1 MSDDA
6 RTLRRPTTA
15 AQLGIWVA
23 QQLQPDSPLYNC
35 GGYYEID
42 GPVDVDVLARAVRQ
56 GVEETE
62 ALRSYFAED
71 TGRDASDTHDGEP
84 GLWQMVTSA
93 EDRPLSVVDLREAA
107 DPEAE
112 AHRWTAREMARP
124 FDLSRG
130 PLSAQTLLL
139 LSDERSFYVHRY
151 HHAVLDGFGHTV
163 YTARV
168 AALYRA
174 FLADEPPAPS
184 PFVSLDRL
192 VADESAYAGSRRRE
206 RDRAHWRDVFRD
218 VPEPLSLADRAAGS
232 THSSLR
238 RIRALPQDLA
248 ERLTALAER
257 LGVPWPALAI
267 TAAATFYHRMTG
279 RTDVTFA
286 LPLAGRTGRTGL
298 TTPSALVNVLPIRV
312 QPDPDRTVA
321 ELTAEVSRSLADVIR
336 HQRFRGE
343 DLVRE
348 LGLSGGRQ
356 ARLGPTVNVMAFAG
370 ELAFGDSPAH
380 VHPLSTGPVNDLK
393 INFYGTAT
401 SRGGIRVEFDADP
414 ALYDAREIEAHQDR
428 LVRVL
433 ERIAADPT
441 ERVGDVDVLAP
452 EERERVL
459 VGWNG
464 EVRDVRG
471 VSLPVLFGE
480 QVARTPDAVAVS
492 CDGRSLTY
500 RELDRWS
507 NRVARWLI
515 GRGVGAESFV
525 GVMLPRSV
533 ELVVA
538 LLGVVKAGG
547 AYVPVDVEY
556 PADRVAQILGDARPV
571 MVIDDVSVLSEADG
585 FADGPVSDGDRLVP
599 LSLSHPVYVIFTS
612 GSTGRPKGVVVEHRS
627 AGAYLERARAVY
639 GDAGGS
645 SLLHSSVAFDLTV
658 TALYTPLVSG
668 GCVVLADLDEN
679 AGVVGR
685 PSFMKVTPSHLG
697 LLEVLPSVVSPSG
710 TLVTG
715 GEALVGEALAS
726 WREAHPD
733 ARVVNAY
740 GPTEATVNCTDFWI
754 EPGAVVGS
762 GPVPIGRP
770 FWNTRAYVLDARL
783 RPVAPGVSGELYVA
797 GVVLARGYWERPDLT
812 GERFVADPFGPAGS
826 RMYRT
831 GDVARWNADGQLVY
845 VGRVDD
851 QVKVRGFRIELGE
864 IQAVVSAHVNV
875 SRAAVVV
882 REDRAGDQRLVGY
895 VVGSAEG
902 LREFVAGRLPD
913 YMVPSA
919 FVELDELPL
928 TSNGKLDR
936 RALPAP
942 DYGTESAGRAPR
954 SPREEILA
962 GLFAEILGLM
972 DGPVSIDDDFFQLGG
987 HSLLAT
993 KLVSRIRTVLG
1004 VEMGVRQLF
1013 DTPTVAGLTTALDHA
1028 HGATRAALTP
1038 VDPRPVR
1045 VPLSYAQQRLRFL
1058 QLLDGDS
1065 TAYNAPGA
1073 LRLSGPLDRE
1083 ALRLALSD
1091 VVARHES
1098 LRTVFAEDDEG
1109 FAQHVVPAREAP
1121 VRFEVRD
1128 VDEGRLKGELLTAAR
1143 HLFDLA
1149 SELPLR
1155 ATLFA
1160 LSEDEHVLLILLHHI
1175 AGDGWSMRPLARDLA
1190 AAYTARVTTGEAP
1203 NWEPL
1208 PVQYADYS
1216 LWQREILGS
1225 EDDPDSEISR
1235 QLAYWKSALTGLPDE
1250 LALPVDRPRTA
1261 ELSSQGGQVTFRIP
1275 ASLHQELYALSGRT
1289 RSSLFMVLQA
1299 ALAGLLTRLGAG
1311 TDIPIGTPIAGRT
1324 DTAVEELVGF
1334 FANTL
1339 VLRTDTSGDPDFT
1352 QLVARVREA
1361 DLAAYAHQDLPF
1373 ERLVEAL
1380 NPERSLT
1387 RHPLFQVGLTLH
1399 NADPRATV
1407 AEVARLPRLD
1417 ASLERLPIEDTKFD
1431 LNFELTESFDEAG
1444 RPAGIVADLEYSTGL
1459 FDEPSARSTAD
1470 RLLRLLTEVAADPA
1484 RPLSAVPLLDAAERA
1499 AVLGEWSA
1507 TDRTQVAEALAEV
1520 LPEAALPAGATAT
1533 RAWILDDRLRPVPP
1547 GVSGDLYVAG
1557 DGPTPASS
1565 PTPASTPTDAALP
1578 ERITPSPL
1586 PGASW
1591 LFRTGRTARWTHG
1604 GALRLAPETD
1614 AGPATADAASA
1625 LNGTLHAARSRGPRS
1640 PLEQILRTLF
1650 VEVLGVADVGID
1662 DDFFDRGG
1670 HSLSAVRLLSRV
1682 RSVLG
1687 AEISIRTFFENPSVA
1702 GLAEAFAR
1710 AAGAR
1715 RPLVPV
1721 ERPSRLP
1728 LSYAQQRLWFLHN
1741 LEGPSATYNIPVTL
1755 RLTGYLD
1762 RAALR
1767 QALTDVVVRHES
1779 LRTLFAEDG
1788 SGARQVVLPA
1798 EHARPQLTEE
1808 EVAVEEL
1815 DARIRTAASYA
1826 FDLRAELPLKAWL
1839 FGTPTGERT
1848 LTLVVHHI
1856 AGDGWSMG
1864 PLARDISRAYAARA
1878 RGEAPVWE
1886 ALPVQYADYTLW
1898 QREILGSED
1907 DPESEISRQLAYWS
1921 TTLAGLPEE
1930 LELPTDRPRPPSQSH
1945 RGGRVAFEVPAS
1957 LHAALADLAR
1967 TTRTSLFMVI
1977 QAALATLLN
1986 RLGAGTDIPIGTPV
2000 AGRTDTAVEDL
2011 VGFFVNTLV
2020 LRTDTSGDPDF
2031 TDLLSRVRET
2041 NLGAY
2046 AHQDLPFERL
2056 VEILSPARSLARHP
2070 LFQVLLGLDN
2080 NQEALDVLRLP
2091 GLTVDVRAP
2100 ETGRAKFDLAFFLDE
2115 TYGPDGTPTG
2125 LHGAVEFSTDLF
2137 DRGTATAFAERLL
2150 RVLGAV
2156 ADDPH
2161 RPLGRLDVMTDGEL
2175 ATLEA
2180 RNRTAHATSPRFVPE
2195 LVEGQAADV
2204 PHATAV
2210 ISEAVTLSYGE
2221 LNARANRLAHQ
2232 LAARGVGAEDIVV
2245 IALPR
2250 SADMIVS
2257 LLAALKTG
2265 AAYLTLD
2272 VKAPEQRLRA
2282 VLDDCRPAV
2291 VLTDTAH
2298 HALLGG
2304 THSARTLVLDAED
2317 TGRLLADAPE
2327 TDLTDADRVRPLDP
2341 RHPAYVVYTSGST
2354 GTPKGVVM
2362 PMGSLMNLLAWH
2374 TGTYCG
2380 GVGTRT
2386 AQFCAVSFDFAV
2398 QEILQALVVGKTL
2411 VLPEEQTRLDAYE
2424 LASWIARYGIN
2435 ELFAPTLVIDAVLA
2449 AAADTGER
2457 LDSLTDLFQGGEQ
2470 FRLSGDLRAF
2480 CSTGWRRMAHNI
2492 YGPAEVAAITSSTLP
2507 EDIDEWPGSAPIGE
2521 PLWNA
2526 TAHVLD
2532 ERLRPVA
2539 PGVRGE
2545 LYIGGGQMARG
2556 YQGRPDRTAERFVAS
2571 PFGPA
2576 GSRMYRTGDVVRWN
2590 SAGELEFLGRSDHQT
2605 KIGGFR
2611 VEPGEVEAV
2620 LSEHPAVETAA
2631 VLTREDTP
2639 GTVRLVAYVVPEGPR
2654 QPQADADLGRTL
2666 RSHIAGHL
2674 PHYMV
2679 PSAVVVL
2686 PELPLTANGKLDRA
2700 ALPAPGT
2707 PTGATGDT
2715 GFEGPRTDREKT
2727 LCALFADVL
2736 GVADVGIDDGF
2747 FDLGGDSIMSIQLVS
2762 KARRAGLALTV
2773 RDIFEHRTVAALAP
2787 VVTESTGVAAE
2798 EPGAALGEVPHTPIN
2813 HWLLDRADD
2822 LDAFHMSAVLQAPAG
2837 LDPDHLNRAVQALLD
2852 HHDALRSRLTPGPDR
2867 RMEIPEP
2874 GTVDAADV
2882 IRHVDATG
2890 HEGDALTTL
2899 LRTEGE
2905 AARDRLDL
2913 AAGRV
2918 VQAVRFDRGPDTP
2931 GLLLLVIHHLVV
2943 DGVSWRILVPDLA
2956 EAHEAAAAGRTP
2968 ELQAVGTSLRRWA
2981 QRLTEE
2987 AAKPAWAA
2995 DAAWWQTVLRTPD
3008 PRLGRRAL
3016 DPSRDTYATSG
3027 RVETTLPAD
3036 LTEAVLTKVPAA
3048 FHAEVNDV
3056 LLTAFTLAWT
3066 RWRGGGGL
3074 LLDLEGHGREEH
3086 LVDGAD
3092 LSRTVGW
3099 FTNLYPVRLDTGPAD
3114 LAEAFDGGPAAGTAL
3129 KTVKEQLRGVPDKG
3143 MGYGLVRRLNPDTAA
3158 GFTGLPEPQVAFNY
3172 LGRFATGGSGPVA
3185 DFTPL
3190 SGIDAVPGDPDR
3202 LPLAHPLELNARTE
3216 DGPGGSRLVAFW
3228 TWAEGILDETDVRA
3242 LADLWFQALEALV
3255 THARDPLAGGLTPS
3269 DLSLS
3274 SLTQDEIDDF
3284 EDEFDDLFGDV
3295 PTGGEAFAALDDV
3308 HAPEDE
3314 EEAQK

>member
-1 MSDDA
+1 
-6 RTLRRPTTA
+6 
-15 AQLGIWVA
+15 
-23 QQLQPDSPLYNC
+23 
-35 GGYYEID
+35 
-42 GPVDVDVLARAVRQ
+42 
-56 GVEETE
+56 
-62 ALRSYFAED
+62 
-71 TGRDASDTHDGEP
+71 
-84 GLWQMVTSA
+84 
-93 EDRPLSVVDLREAA
+93 
-107 DPEAE
+107 
-112 AHRWTAREMARP
+112 
-124 FDLSRG
+124 
-130 PLSAQTLLL
+130 
-139 LSDERSFYVHRY
+139 
-151 HHAVLDGFGHTV
+151 
-163 YTARV
+163 
-168 AALYRA
+168 
-174 FLADEPPAPS
+174 
-184 PFVSLDRL
+184 
-192 VADESAYAGSRRRE
+192 
-206 RDRAHWRDVFRD
+206 
-218 VPEPLSLADRAAGS
+218 
-232 THSSLR
+232 
-238 RIRALPQDLA
+238 
-248 ERLTALAER
+248 
-257 LGVPWPALAI
+257 
-267 TAAATFYHRMTG
+267 
-279 RTDVTFA
+279 
-286 LPLAGRTGRTGL
+286 
-298 TTPSALVNVLPIRV
+298 
-312 QPDPDRTVA
+312 
-321 ELTAEVSRSLADVIR
+321 
-336 HQRFRGE
+336 
-343 DLVRE
+343 
-348 LGLSGGRQ
+348 
-356 ARLGPTVNVMAFAG
+356 
-370 ELAFGDSPAH
+370 
-380 VHPLSTGPVNDLK
+380 
-393 INFYGTAT
+393 
-401 SRGGIRVEFDADP
+401 
-414 ALYDAREIEAHQDR
+414 
-428 LVRVL
+428 
-433 ERIAADPT
+433 
-441 ERVGDVDVLAP
+441 
-452 EERERVL
+452 
-459 VGWNG
+459 
-464 EVRDVRG
+464 
-471 VSLPVLFGE
+471 
-480 QVARTPDAVAVS
+480 
-492 CDGRSLTY
+492 
-500 RELDRWS
+500 
-507 NRVARWLI
+507 
-515 GRGVGAESFV
+515 
-525 GVMLPRSV
+525 
-533 ELVVA
+533 
-538 LLGVVKAGG
+538 
-547 AYVPVDVEY
+547 
-556 PADRVAQILGDARPV
+556 
-571 MVIDDVSVLSEADG
+571 
-585 FADGPVSDGDRLVP
+585 
-599 LSLSHPVYVIFTS
+599 
-612 GSTGRPKGVVVEHRS
+612 
-627 AGAYLERARAVY
+627 
-639 GDAGGS
+639 
-645 SLLHSSVAFDLTV
+645 
-658 TALYTPLVSG
+658 
-668 GCVVLADLDEN
+668 
-679 AGVVGR
+679 
-685 PSFMKVTPSHLG
+685 
-697 LLEVLPSVVSPSG
+697 
-710 TLVTG
+710 
-715 GEALVGEALAS
+715 
-726 WREAHPD
+726 
-733 ARVVNAY
+733 
-740 GPTEATVNCTDFWI
+740 
-754 EPGAVVGS
+754 
-762 GPVPIGRP
+762 
-770 FWNTRAYVLDARL
+770 
-783 RPVAPGVSGELYVA
+783 
-797 GVVLARGYWERPDLT
+797 
-812 GERFVADPFGPAGS
+812 
-826 RMYRT
+826 
-831 GDVARWNADGQLVY
+831 
-845 VGRVDD
+845 
-851 QVKVRGFRIELGE
+851 
-864 IQAVVSAHVNV
+864 
-875 SRAAVVV
+875 
-882 REDRAGDQRLVGY
+882 
-895 VVGSAEG
+895 
-902 LREFVAGRLPD
+902 
-913 YMVPSA
+913 A
-919 FVELDELPL
+919 FVELDDLPL

-936 RALPAP
+936 KALPAP
-942 DYGTESAGRAPR
+942 DYAVESAGRAPR

-962 GLFAEILGLM
+962 GLFTEILGLT
-972 DGPVSIDDDFFQLGG
+972 PSAVSIDDDFFQLGG

-1013 DTPTVAGLTTALDHA
+1013 DTPTVAGLSTALDHVGGTA
-1028 HGATRAALTP
+1028 RAALTP

-1073 LRLSGPLDRE
+1073 LRLRGPLDRE

-1109 FAQHVVPAREAP
+1109 FVQHVVPAREAP
-1121 VRFEVRD
+1121 VGFEVREA
-1128 VDEGRLKGELLTAAR
+1128 DEGRLTAELLAAAR
-1143 HLFDLA
+1143 HLFDLSA
-1149 SELPLR
+1149 ELPLR

-1160 LSEDEHVLLILLHHI
+1160 LSENEHVLLILLHHI

-1190 AAYTARVTTGEAP
+1190 AAYTARITTGEAP
-1203 NWEPL
+1203 EWEPL

-1216 LWQREILGS
+1216 LWQRALLGS
-1225 EDDPDSEISR
+1225 EDDPGSEISR
-1235 QLAYWKSALTGLPDE
+1235 QLAYWKSALAGLPRE
-1250 LALPVDRPRTA
+1250 LPLPVDRPRSA
-1261 ELSSQGGQVTFRIP
+1261 ELSSRGGQVTFRIP
-1275 ASLHQELYALSGRT
+1275 AALHQELYALGGRT

-1311 TDIPIGTPIAGRT
+1311 EDIPIGSPIAGRT

-1352 QLVARVREA
+1352 ELVARVREA

-1380 NPERSLT
+1380 NPERSLS

-1417 ASLERLPIEDTKFD
+1417 VSLERLPIEDTKFD

-1444 RPAGIVADLEYSTGL
+1444 LPAGIVADLEYSTGL
-1459 FDEPSARSTAD
+1459 FDAPSARATAD
-1470 RLLRLLTEVAADPA
+1470 RLVRLLTEVTADPA
-1484 RPLSAVPLLDAAERA
+1484 RRLSAVPLLDEAERA
-1499 AVLGEWSA
+1499 AVLGEWSSV
-1507 TDRTQVAEALAEV
+1507 DRPGVAEV
-1520 LPEAALPAGATAT
+1520 LGRAVPAVGPPTGSEAAPQTAEPTGSEAAPQTAQPASQPIVPPVALPAGLVTT
-1533 RAWILDDRLRPVPP
+1533 RAWVLDGRLRPVPP
-1547 GVSGDLYVAG
+1547 GVPGELYAAG
-1557 DGPTPASS
+1557 DGPFPAA
-1565 PTPASTPTDAALP
+1565 PEAEALAA
-1578 ERITPSPL
+1578 RISASPL

-1591 LFRTGRTARWTHG
+1591 LLRTGRTARWTTDG
-1604 GALRLAPETD
+1604 TLELAPGAD
-1614 AGPATADAASA
+1614 GPATSDDATGTAADASA
-1625 LNGTLHAARSRGPRS
+1625 VLSGTVHAARSRAPRS
-1640 PLEQILRTLF
+1640 PMEQILRTLF
-1650 VEVLGVADVGID
+1650 VEVLGVPAVGID

-1687 AEISIRTFFENPSVA
+1687 AEISIRTFFENPTVA
-1702 GLAEAFAR
+1702 GLAEASAR
-1710 AAGAR
+1710 ASGAR
-1715 RPLVPV
+1715 RPLAPV

-1808 EVAVEEL
+1808 EVAAGEL
-1815 DARIRTAASYA
+1815 DARIRDAASYA
-1826 FDLRAELPLKAWL
+1826 FDLRAELPVKAWL
-1839 FGTPTGERT
+1839 FGTPAGERT

-1878 RGEAPVWE
+1878 RGEAPVWD

-1907 DPESEISRQLAYWS
+1907 DPESEISRQLAHWS

-1967 TTRTSLFMVI
+1967 TTRTSLFMVL

-1986 RLGAGTDIPIGTPV
+1986 RLGAGADIPIGTPI
-2000 AGRTDTAVEDL
+2000 AGRTDTAVEEL

-2031 TDLLSRVRET
+2031 TELLGRVRET

-2056 VEILSPARSLARHP
+2056 VEVLSPARSLARHP

-2125 LHGAVEFSTDLF
+2125 LHGAVEFNSDLF

-2150 RVLGAV
+2150 RLLGSV
-2156 ADDPH
+2156 ADDPR
-2161 RPLGRLDVMTDGEL
+2161 RPLGRLDVMTDDEL
-2175 ATLEA
+2175 ATLER

-2221 LNARANRLAHQ
+2221 LNARANRLAHH

-2250 SADMIVS
+2250 SADMIVG

-2272 VKAPEQRLRA
+2272 MKAPEQRLRA
-2282 VLDDCRPAV
+2282 VLDDCRPAA

-2298 HALLGG
+2298 HPLLGEV
-2304 THSARTLVLDAED
+2304 HSGRALVLDAED
-2317 TGRLLADAPE
+2317 TGRLLAAAPE

-2411 VLPEEQTRLDAYE
+2411 VLPEEETRLDAYE
-2424 LASWIARYGIN
+2424 LASWIARYGVN

-2507 EDIDEWPGSAPIGE
+2507 ADIDEWPGSAPIGE
-2521 PLWNA
+2521 PVWNA
-2526 TAHVLD
+2526 TVHVLD

-2576 GSRMYRTGDVVRWN
+2576 GSRMYRTGDIVRWN
-2590 SAGELEFLGRSDHQT
+2590 SAGELEFLGRSDHQI

-2620 LSEHPAVETAA
+2620 LAEHPAVETAA
-2631 VLTREDTP
+2631 VLTRQDTP
-2639 GTVRLVAYVVPEGPR
+2639 GTVRLVAYVVPAELQEG
-2654 QPQADADLGRTL
+2654 ADPDLARTL
-2666 RSHIAGHL
+2666 RTHIAGHL

-2700 ALPAPGT
+2700 ALPAPAA
-2707 PTGATGDT
+2707 ATGDT
-2715 GFEGPRTDREKT
+2715 GGEGPRTDREKT
-2727 LCALFADVL
+2727 LCGLFSDVL

-2747 FDLGGDSIMSIQLVS
+2747 FDLGGDSIMSIQLVGR
-2762 KARRAGLALTV
+2762 ARRAGLELSV
-2773 RDIFEHRTVAALAP
+2773 RDIFEHRTVAALAH
-2787 VVTESTGVAAE
+2787 VVTESTGAVAE
-2798 EPGAALGEVPHTPIN
+2798 EPGAGLGEVPHTPIN

-2837 LDPDHLNRAVQALLD
+2837 LRPDHLARSVQTLLD
-2852 HHDALRSRLTPGPDR
+2852 HHDALRARLTPGPDR

-2874 GTVDAADV
+2874 GTVDAAGV
-2882 IRHVDATG
+2882 IRHVDAG
-2890 HEGDALTTL
+2890 GLDEEALTTL
-2899 LRTEGE
+2899 ARAEGE

-2918 VQAVRFDRGPDTP
+2918 VQAVHVDRGPGTP
-2931 GLLLLVIHHLVV
+2931 GLLLLVVHHLVI

-2956 EAHEAAAAGRTP
+2956 EAHEAVAAGRAP

-3016 DPSRDTYATSG
+3016 DPARDTHATSG
-3027 RVETTLPAD
+3027 RIETTLPSD
-3036 LTEAVLTKVPAA
+3036 ITEAVLTRVPAA

-3066 RWRGGGGL
+3066 RWRAGGGL

-3114 LAEAFDGGPAAGTAL
+3114 LAEAFAGGPAAGTAL
-3129 KTVKEQLRGVPDKG
+3129 KTVKEQLRAVPDKG
-3143 MGYGLVRRLNPDTAA
+3143 MGYGLVRRLNPDTAT
-3158 GFTGLPEPQVAFNY
+3158 GFAGLPQPQVAFNY

-3185 DFTPL
+3185 DWTPL
-3190 SGIDAVPGDPDR
+3190 SGIDVVPGDPGH

-3228 TWAEGILDETDVRA
+3228 TWAEDILDETDVRA
-3242 LADLWFQALEALV
+3242 LADLWFRALEALV

-3274 SLTQDEIDDF
+3274 SVTQDEIDDF
-3284 EDEFDDLFGDV
+3284 EDEFDDLFGDSEGDDPEGDD

>member
-42 GPVDVDVLARAVRQ
+42 GPVDVDVLARAVHR

-62 ALRSYFAED
+62 ALRSYFAEGHGTGTGAD
-71 TGRDASDTHDGEP
+71 TDHGTGADGDGEGP
-84 GLWQMVTSA
+84 ELWQVVTPA
-93 EDRPLSVVDLREAA
+93 EDRPLSVVDLRGTA

-112 AHRWTAREMARP
+112 AHRWAATEMARP

-139 LSDERSFYVHRY
+139 LADDRSFYVHRY

-174 FLADEPPAPS
+174 LLAGETPAPT

-192 VADESAYAGSRRRE
+192 VADESSYAGSRRRE
-206 RDRAHWRDVFRD
+206 RDRAHWLDLFQD

-267 TAAATFYHRMTG
+267 AATAVFYHRMTG

-321 ELTAEVSRSLADVIR
+321 ELTAEVSRSLAGVIR

-414 ALYDAREIEAHQDR
+414 ALYDACEIEAHQDR

-433 ERIAADPT
+433 ERIAADPA

-464 EVRDVRG
+464 EVRDVRD
-471 VSLPVLFGE
+471 VSLPELFAE
-480 QVARTPDAVAVS
+480 QVARTPDAVAVV

-500 RELDRWS
+500 GELDRWS
-507 NRVARWLI
+507 NRVARWLA

-571 MVIDDVSVLSEADG
+571 MVIDDLSVLSEADG
-585 FADGPVSDGDRLVP
+585 FADDPVAVSV
-599 LSLSHPVYVIFTS
+599 SLSHPVYVIFTS

-627 AGAYLERARAVY
+627 VGAYLERARAVY
-639 GDAGGS
+639 GDASGS

-668 GCVVLADLDEN
+668 GCVVLGDLDEN
-679 AGVVGR
+679 AGTGSTGR

-697 LLEVLPSVVSPSG
+697 LLEALPAEVSPSG

-726 WREAHPD
+726 WRERHPD

-740 GPTEATVNCTDFWI
+740 GPTEATVNCTDFWV

-770 FWNTRAYVLDARL
+770 FWNTRAYVLDSRL
-783 RPVAPGVSGELYVA
+783 RPVAPGVAGELYVA

-812 GERFVADPFGPAGS
+812 SERFVADPFGPAGA

-831 GDVARWNADGQLVY
+831 GDVARWNAEGQLVY

-864 IQAVVSAHVNV
+864 IQAVVSAFPSV

-895 VVGSAEG
+895 VVGSADG
-902 LREFVAGRLPD
+902 LREFVAQRLPD

-936 RALPAP
+936 KALPAP
-942 DYGTESAGRAPR
+942 DYAVESAGRAPR

-962 GLFAEILGLM
+962 GLFAEILGLAS
-972 DGPVSIDDDFFQLGG
+972 GAVSIDDDFFQLGG

-1013 DTPTVAGLTTALDHA
+1013 DTPTVAGLSTALDHTG
-1028 HGATRAALTP
+1028 GATRAALTA
-1038 VDPRPVR
+1038 VVPRPVR

-1083 ALRLALSD
+1083 ALRLALAD

-1109 FAQHVVPAREAP
+1109 FVQHVVPAREAP
-1121 VRFEVRD
+1121 VGFEVRD
-1128 VDEGRLKGELLTAAR
+1128 VDEGRLAAELLAAAR
-1143 HLFDLA
+1143 HLFDLS

-1190 AAYTARVTTGEAP
+1190 TAYTARTTTGEAP
-1203 NWEPL
+1203 DWEPL

-1216 LWQREILGS
+1216 LWQRELLGS
-1225 EDDPDSEISR
+1225 EDDPGSEISR
-1235 QLAYWKSALTGLPDE
+1235 QLTYWKSALTGLPGE
-1250 LALPVDRPRTA
+1250 LPLPVDRPRSA
-1261 ELSSQGGQVTFRIP
+1261 ELSSHGGQVTFRIP
-1275 ASLHQELYALSGRT
+1275 AALHQELYALSGRT

-1311 TDIPIGTPIAGRT
+1311 EDIPIGSPIAGRT

-1352 QLVARVREA
+1352 ELVARVREA

-1380 NPERSLT
+1380 NPERSLS

-1417 ASLERLPIEDTKFD
+1417 VSLERLPIEDTKFD
-1431 LNFELTESFDEAG
+1431 LNFELTESFDASG

-1459 FDEPSARSTAD
+1459 FDAPSARSTAD
-1470 RLLRLLTEVAADPA
+1470 RLVRLLTEVAADPA
-1484 RPLSAVPLLDAAERA
+1484 RRLSAVPLLDETERA
-1499 AVLGEWSA
+1499 VVVGEWSS
-1507 TDRTQVAEALAEV
+1507 AERPEVAEV
-1520 LPEAALPAGATAT
+1520 LGRAGLPAGLTVT
-1533 RAWILDDRLRPVPP
+1533 RAWVLDDRLSPVPP
-1547 GVSGDLYVAG
+1547 GVPGELYAAG
-1557 DGPTPASS
+1557 DGPA
-1565 PTPASTPTDAALP
+1565 PTDDAAQNS
-1578 ERITPSPL
+1578 TGTL

-1591 LFRTGRTARWTHG
+1591 LLPTGRTARWTHDG
-1604 GALRLAPETD
+1604 TLRLAPAADDTATSGSVPD
-1614 AGPATADAASA
+1614 TAAALAGTV
-1625 LNGTLHAARSRGPRS
+1625 HAARSRAPRS

-1650 VEVLGVADVGID
+1650 VEVLGVPAVGID

-1687 AEISIRTFFENPSVA
+1687 AEISIRTFFENPTVA
-1702 GLAEAFAR
+1702 GLAEAAAR
-1710 AAGAR
+1710 ATGAR
-1715 RPLVPV
+1715 RPLAPA

-1808 EVAVEEL
+1808 EVAAGEL
-1815 DARIRTAASYA
+1815 DARVRAAASYA
-1826 FDLRAELPLKAWL
+1826 FDLRAELPVKAWL
-1839 FGTPTGERT
+1839 FGTPAGERT

-1878 RGEAPVWE
+1878 RGEAPVWD

-1945 RGGRVAFEVPAS
+1945 RGGRIAFEVPAS

-1967 TTRTSLFMVI
+1967 TTRTSLFMVL

-1986 RLGAGTDIPIGTPV
+1986 RLGAGADIPIGTPI
-2000 AGRTDTAVEDL
+2000 AGRTDTAVEEL

-2031 TDLLSRVRET
+2031 TELLARVRET

-2056 VEILSPARSLARHP
+2056 VEVLSPARSLARHP

-2125 LHGAVEFSTDLF
+2125 LHGAVEFNSDLF
-2137 DRGTATAFAERLL
+2137 DRSTATAFAERLL
-2150 RVLGAV
+2150 RLLGSV
-2156 ADDPH
+2156 ADDPR
-2161 RPLGRLDVMTDGEL
+2161 RPLGRLDVMTDDEL
-2175 ATLEA
+2175 AILER
-2180 RNRTAHATSPRFVPE
+2180 RNRTAHATPPRFVPE

-2221 LNARANRLAHQ
+2221 LNARANRLAHH

-2250 SADMIVS
+2250 SVDMIVG

-2282 VLDDCRPAV
+2282 VLDDCRPAA

-2298 HALLGG
+2298 RPLLGEA
-2304 THSARTLVLDAED
+2304 HSGRTLVLDTED
-2317 TGRLLADAPE
+2317 TGRLLAAAPD
-2327 TDLTDADRVRPLDP
+2327 TDLTDADRIRPLDP

-2411 VLPEEQTRLDAYE
+2411 VLPEEETRLDAYE
-2424 LASWIARYGIN
+2424 LASWIARYGVN

-2457 LDSLTDLFQGGEQ
+2457 LDSLTDIFQGGEQ

-2480 CSTGWRRMAHNI
+2480 CTTGWRRMAHNI

-2507 EDIDEWPGSAPIGE
+2507 DDIDEWPGSAPIGE
-2521 PLWNA
+2521 PIWNA
-2526 TAHVLD
+2526 TVHVLD

-2590 SAGELEFLGRSDHQT
+2590 SAGELEFLGRSDHQI

-2620 LSEHPAVETAA
+2620 LAEHPDVDTAA

-2639 GTVRLVAYVVPEGPR
+2639 GTVRLVAYVVPEQLHP
-2654 QPQADADLGRTL
+2654 DADPDLARTL
-2666 RSHIAGHL
+2666 RTHIAGHL

-2700 ALPAPGT
+2700 ALPAPAA
-2707 PTGATGDT
+2707 TGGDT
-2715 GFEGPRTDREKT
+2715 GGEGPRTDREKA
-2727 LCALFADVL
+2727 LCGLFADVL
-2736 GVADVGIDDGF
+2736 GVPHVGIDDGF

-2762 KARRAGLALTV
+2762 KARRAGLELSV
-2773 RDIFEHRTVAALAP
+2773 RDIFEHRTVAALAH
-2787 VVTESTGVAAE
+2787 VVTESTGVVVE
-2798 EPGAALGEVPHTPIN
+2798 EPGAGLGEVPHTPIN

-2837 LDPDHLNRAVQALLD
+2837 LAPDRLTGAVQALLD
-2852 HHDALRSRLTPGPDR
+2852 HHDALRARLTPGPDR
-2867 RMEIPEP
+2867 RMEITEP
-2874 GTVDAADV
+2874 GSVDAAGV

-2890 HEGDALTTL
+2890 LDEEALTTL
-2899 LRTEGE
+2899 ARAEGE

-2918 VQAVRFDRGPDTP
+2918 VQAVHVDRGPDTP
-2931 GLLLLVIHHLVV
+2931 GLLLLVVHHLVI
-2943 DGVSWRILVPDLA
+2943 DGVSWRIIVPDLA
-2956 EAHEAAAAGRTP
+2956 EAHEAVAAGRTP
-2968 ELQAVGTSLRRWA
+2968 GLQAVGTSLRRWA

-3016 DPSRDTYATSG
+3016 DPVRDTHATSG
-3027 RVETTLPAD
+3027 RIETTLPAD
-3036 LTEAVLTKVPAA
+3036 ITEAVLTRVPAA

-3129 KTVKEQLRGVPDKG
+3129 KTVKEQLRAVPDKG
-3143 MGYGLVRRLNPDTAA
+3143 MGYGLVRRLNPDTAT

-3185 DFTPL
+3185 DWTPL
-3190 SGIDAVPGDPDR
+3190 SGIDVVPGDPAH

-3242 LADLWFQALEALV
+3242 LADLWFRALEALV

-3284 EDEFDDLFGDV
+3284 EDEFDDLFDDSDGDD

>member
-71 TGRDASDTHDGEP
+71 TARDGSDADDGGP
-84 GLWQMVTSA
+84 RLWQMVT
-93 EDRPLSVVDLREAA
+93 EVGDRTLDVVDLRETE

-112 AHRWTAREMARP
+112 AHRWAAHEMARP

-151 HHAVLDGFGHTV
+151 HHAVLDGFGHAV

-174 FLADEPPAPS
+174 FLTGETPPAS
-184 PFVSLDRL
+184 QFVSLDRV

-206 RDRAHWRDVFRD
+206 RDRAHWLDVFRD
-218 VPEPLSLADRAAGS
+218 VPEPLSLADRSAGS

-238 RIRALPQDLA
+238 RTRALPQDLA
-248 ERLTALAER
+248 ERLTSLAER

-267 TAAATFYHRMTG
+267 AATAVFYHRMTG

-312 QPDPDRTVA
+312 KPDPDRTVA
-321 ELTAEVSRSLADVIR
+321 ELIAEVSRSLADVIR

-370 ELAFGDSPAH
+370 ELAFGDSPAR
-380 VHPLSTGPVNDLK
+380 VHALSTGPVNDLK
-393 INFYGTAT
+393 INFYGAATA
-401 SRGGIRVEFDADP
+401 RGGIRVEFDADP
-414 ALYDAREIEAHQDR
+414 ALYDAREVESHQDR

-433 ERIAADPT
+433 ERIASDPT
-441 ERVGDVDVLAP
+441 ERVGDVEVLDVV
-452 EERERVL
+452 ERERVL

-464 EVRDVRG
+464 EVRDVRA
-471 VSLPVLFGE
+471 VSLPVLFAE
-480 QVARTPDAVAVS
+480 QVARTPDAVAVV

-500 RELDRWS
+500 GELDRWS
-507 NRVARWLI
+507 NRVARWLV

-547 AYVPVDVEY
+547 AYVPVDVGY
-556 PADRVAQILGDARPV
+556 PADRVAQVLGDARPV
-571 MVIDDVSVLSEADG
+571 MVIDDPAVLSESDG
-585 FADGPVSDGDRLVP
+585 FADGPVTDADRLVSI
-599 LSLSHPVYVIFTS
+599 SLAHPVYVIFTS

-627 AGAYLERARAVY
+627 VGAYLERARAVY
-639 GDAGGS
+639 ADAAGS

-668 GCVVLADLDEN
+668 GCVVLADLNET
-679 AGVVGR
+679 AGTGSTGR

-697 LLEVLPSVVSPSG
+697 LLEALPAVVSPSG

-733 ARVVNAY
+733 VRVVNAY
-740 GPTEATVNCTDFWI
+740 GPTEATVNCTDFRI
-754 EPGAVVGS
+754 EPGATVGS

-783 RPVAPGVSGELYVA
+783 RPVAPGVAGELYVA

-812 GERFVADPFGPAGS
+812 AERFVADPFGPAGA

-831 GDVARWNADGQLVY
+831 GDVVRWNADGQLVY

-864 IQAVVSAHVNV
+864 IQAVVSAYEGV

-882 REDRAGDQRLVGY
+882 REDRVGDRRLVAY
-895 VVGSAEG
+895 VVGSVEG
-902 LREFVAGRLPD
+902 LREFVAARLPE

-919 FVELDELPL
+919 FVELDGLPL

-942 DYGTESAGRAPR
+942 DYGNESGGGRAPR

-962 GLFAEILGLM
+962 GLFAEVLGLTT
-972 DGPVSIDDDFFQLGG
+972 GPVSIDDDFFQLGG

-993 KLVSRIRTVLG
+993 RLVSRIRSVLG

-1013 DTPTVAGLTTALDHA
+1013 DTPTVAGLSAALDHA
-1028 HGATRAALTP
+1028 RGARSALRA
-1038 VDPRPVR
+1038 VVPRPER
-1045 VPLSYAQQRLRFL
+1045 IPLSYAQQRLRFL

-1083 ALRLALSD
+1083 ALRLALAD
-1091 VVARHES
+1091 VVTRHES
-1098 LRTVFAEDDEG
+1098 LRTVFAEDEEG
-1109 FAQHVVPAREAP
+1109 FVQHVVPAREAP
-1121 VRFEVRD
+1121 VGFEVREA
-1128 VDEGRLKGELLTAAR
+1128 DERDLKGELLAAAR
-1143 HLFDLA
+1143 HRFDLS

-1190 AAYTARVTTGEAP
+1190 TAYTARVTTGEAP
-1203 NWEPL
+1203 DWEPL

-1216 LWQREILGS
+1216 LWQRELLGT
-1225 EDDPDSEISR
+1225 EDDADSEISR
-1235 QLAYWKSALTGLPDE
+1235 QLAYWKGALAGLPDE
-1250 LALPVDRPRTA
+1250 SALPVDRPRTA

-1275 ASLHQELYALSGRT
+1275 AELHQELYALSGRT

-1311 TDIPIGTPIAGRT
+1311 TDIPIGSPIAGRT

-1339 VLRTDTSGDPDFT
+1339 VLRTDTSGDPDFA

-1380 NPERSLT
+1380 NPERSLS

-1407 AEVARLPRLD
+1407 AEVARLPRLEV
-1417 ASLERLPIEDTKFD
+1417 SLERLPIEDTKFD

-1459 FDEPSARSTAD
+1459 FDEPTARSTAD
-1470 RLLRLLTEVAADPA
+1470 RLLRLLTEVAADPT
-1484 RPLSAVPLLDAAERA
+1484 RPLSVVPLLDAAERA

-1507 TDRTQVAEALAEV
+1507 TARTEVAEALAE
-1520 LPEAALPAGATAT
+1520 AGLPAGLTAS
-1533 RAWILDDRLRPVPP
+1533 RAWVLDDRLRPVPP
-1547 GVSGDLYVAG
+1547 GVPGDLYAAG
-1557 DGPTPASS
+1557 DGPTP
-1565 PTPASTPTDAALP
+1565 TPALTDSAPALAGQ
-1578 ERITPSPL
+1578 ITPSPL
-1586 PGASW
+1586 PDASW
-1591 LFRTGRTARWTHG
+1591 VFRTGRTARWTHD
-1604 GALRLAPETD
+1604 GALLLAPESGPEPGPGTA
-1614 AGPATADAASA
+1614 AGASTPG
-1625 LNGTLHAARSRGPRS
+1625 GTVHVARSRAPRS

-1702 GLAEAFAR
+1702 GLAEASGR
-1710 AAGAR
+1710 ASGAR

-1728 LSYAQQRLWFLHN
+1728 LSYAQQRLWFIHN

-1762 RAALR
+1762 RVALR

-1788 SGARQVVLPA
+1788 SGVRQVLLPA

-1808 EVAVEEL
+1808 AVAAEEL
-1815 DARIRTAASYA
+1815 TARVRAAASYA
-1826 FDLRAELPLKAWL
+1826 FDLRSELPVKAWL
-1839 FGTPTGERT
+1839 FATPAGEWT

-1864 PLARDISRAYAARA
+1864 PLAHDISRAYAARSQ
-1878 RGEAPVWE
+1878 GEAPMWE
-1886 ALPVQYADYTLW
+1886 PLPVQYADYTIW

-1967 TTRTSLFMVI
+1967 STRTSLFMVL
-1977 QAALATLLN
+1977 QAALATLLH
-1986 RLGAGTDIPIGTPV
+1986 RLGAGVDIPIGTPI

-2031 TDLLSRVRET
+2031 TELLARVRET

-2056 VEILSPARSLARHP
+2056 VEVISPARSLARHP

-2080 NQEALDVLRLP
+2080 NQEALEALRLP
-2091 GLTVDVRAP
+2091 GLTIDVRAP

-2137 DRGTATAFAERLL
+2137 DRDTAAAFAERLL
-2150 RVLGAV
+2150 RLLGSV

-2161 RPLGRLDVMTDGEL
+2161 RPLGRLDVMTDQEL
-2175 ATLEA
+2175 ATLER
-2180 RNRTAHATSPRFVPE
+2180 RNRTAHPTSPRFVPE
-2195 LVEGQAADV
+2195 LVEQQAADV

-2221 LNARANRLAHQ
+2221 LNARANRLAHH
-2232 LAARGVGAEDIVV
+2232 LAARGVGAEDVVV

-2250 SADMIVS
+2250 SADMIVG

-2272 VKAPEQRLRA
+2272 VKAPEQRLSA
-2282 VLDDCRPAV
+2282 VLDDCCPAV

-2298 HALLGG
+2298 RPLLGE
-2304 THSARTLVLDAED
+2304 THSARALVLDAEA
-2317 TGRLLADAPE
+2317 TGRVLDDAPE
-2327 TDLTDADRVRPLDP
+2327 TDLTDADRARPLDS

-2374 TGTYCG
+2374 TGTYGG

-2398 QEILQALVVGKTL
+2398 QEILQALVAGKTL
-2411 VLPEEQTRLDAYE
+2411 VLPEERTRLDAYE
-2424 LASWIARYGIN
+2424 LAAWIARYGVN

-2449 AAADTGER
+2449 AAVDTGER

-2507 EDIDEWPGSAPIGE
+2507 ESIDEWPGSAPIGE
-2521 PLWNA
+2521 PVWNA
-2526 TAHVLD
+2526 TVHVLD

-2571 PFGPA
+2571 PFGPP

-2590 SAGELEFLGRSDHQT
+2590 SAGELEFLGRSDHQI

-2620 LSEHPAVETAA
+2620 LSEHPAVDTAA
-2631 VLTREDTP
+2631 VLAREDAH

-2654 QPQADADLGRTL
+2654 QPRADAELGRTL

-2679 PSAVVVL
+2679 PSGVVVL
-2686 PELPLTANGKLDRA
+2686 SELPLTPNGKLDRA
-2700 ALPAPGT
+2700 ALPAHGT
-2707 PTGATGDT
+2707 AGGATGTT
-2715 GFEGPRTDREKT
+2715 GGEGPRTDREKT
-2727 LCALFADVL
+2727 LCTLFAEVL

-2762 KARRAGLALTV
+2762 RARRAGLELSV

-2787 VVTESTGVAAE
+2787 VVTESTGVTAE
-2798 EPGAALGEVPHTPIN
+2798 EPGAGIGEVPHTPIN

-2822 LDAFHMSAVLQAPAG
+2822 LDAFHMSAALQAPAD
-2837 LDPDHLNRAVQALLD
+2837 LDPDHLARALQTLLD
-2852 HHDALRSRLTPGPDR
+2852 HHDALRARLTAGPDR
-2867 RMEIPEP
+2867 RMEIAEP
-2874 GTVDAADV
+2874 GTVTAAAA
-2882 IRHVDATG
+2882 IRHVDITG
-2890 HEGDALTTL
+2890 LEGEALGTL

-2918 VQAVRFDRGPDTP
+2918 VQAVHFDRGPGAP

-2956 EAHEAAAAGRTP
+2956 EAHEAVAAGRTP

-2987 AAKPAWAA
+2987 AAKPAWTA

-3008 PRLGRRAL
+3008 PRVGRRAL
-3016 DPSRDTYATSG
+3016 DTARDTYATSG
-3027 RVETTLPAD
+3027 RLETSLPAD
-3036 LTEAVLTKVPAA
+3036 LTEALLTRVPAA

-3066 RWRGGGGL
+3066 RWRGVGGGL

-3114 LAEAFDGGPAAGTAL
+3114 LAEAFAGGPAAGTAL
-3129 KTVKEQLRGVPDKG
+3129 KTIKEQLRAVPDKG
-3143 MGYGLVRRLNPDTAA
+3143 MGYGLVRRLNPGTAPV
-3158 GFTGLPEPQVAFNY
+3158 FTGLPEPQVAFNY

-3185 DFTPL
+3185 DWTPL
-3190 SGIDAVPGDPDR
+3190 SGIDAVPGDPGH

-3228 TWAEGILDETDVRA
+3228 TWAEGVLDETDVRA
-3242 LADLWFQALEALV
+3242 LADLWFRALEALV

-3284 EDEFDDLFGDV
+3284 EDEFDDLFGDDT
-3295 PTGGEAFAALDDV
+3295 TGGEAFAALDDV